1 MYLEY
6 ENLDVIL
13 AKCPSVKSI
22 TANLDTLVRSILHK
36 GRSKHLR
43 FEGVTPLYQETHNWY
58 VQSGRFL
65 KQGDLNRNESVC
77 VIGAQVQI
85 NLFGQTNPI
94 GLELKIGTQRF
105 TVIGVMEEKG
115 NRVAT
120 EGWDERLIIP
130 FTTMEKRFIGNSK
143 WGFEFWIQAKSFEKI
158 D

>member
-1 MYLEY
+1 M
-6 ENLDVIL
+6 
-13 AKCPSVKSI
+13 C
-22 TANLDTLVRSILHK
+22 
-36 GRSKHLR
+36 
-43 FEGVTPLYQETHNWY
+43 NW
-58 VQSGRFL
+58 GT
-65 KQGDLNRNESVC
+65 GTE
-77 VIGAQVQI
+77 